1 YSVVCKRAFG
11 RGQNGETGCRQFLVR
26 PAQALHI
33 LVGPDRWLFS
43 RTFVLRSGPIAGT
56 TVSRRR
62 LAQREPSWIAL
73 QCRSQSADAI
83 LHSAAR
89 GDCFHVLPIR
99 KAARL
104 FQSTCVRAR
113 TGERLCTAIS
123 CVTDAVRG
131 GVHAKARSGSRS
143 FQCVIGRARSGDAQA
158 ARTRRPDARLARSN
172 QGRSGAS
179 GRGSKEQGI
188 GLRVHYFYSSTDA
201 ARNCRITD
209 RSDLVRDHVGDG
221 SNSERSGFH
230 YGDRFLS
237 AVDSPN
243 RERPS
248 LCGGGESTDSR
259 VGFGCHRDRFVCQFG
274 RESD

>member
-1 YSVVCKRAFG
+1 YSVVCKRAIG
-11 RGQNGETGCRQFLVR
+11 RGQNGETGGRQFLVR

-113 TGERLCTAIS
+113 AGERLCTAIS
-123 CVTDAVRG
+123 CVTAPVPS
-131 GVHAKARSGSRS
+131 AFPPKPPPLSPS
-143 FQCVIGRARSGDAQA
+143 FQ
-158 ARTRRPDARLARSN
+158 
-172 QGRSGAS
+172 
-179 GRGSKEQGI
+179 
-188 GLRVHYFYSSTDA
+188 
-201 ARNCRITD
+201 
-209 RSDLVRDHVGDG
+209 
-221 SNSERSGFH
+221 
-230 YGDRFLS
+230 
-237 AVDSPN
+237 
-243 RERPS
+243 
-248 LCGGGESTDSR
+248 
-259 VGFGCHRDRFVCQFG
+259 
-274 RESD
+274 